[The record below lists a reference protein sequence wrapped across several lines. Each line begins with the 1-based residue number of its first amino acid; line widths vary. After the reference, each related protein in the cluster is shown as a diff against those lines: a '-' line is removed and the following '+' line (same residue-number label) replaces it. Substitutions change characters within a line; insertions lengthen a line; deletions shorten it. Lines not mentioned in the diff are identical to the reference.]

1 MTTSSA
7 NPAAFSSGFRWQAIR
22 NRIGR
27 RETCPK
33 GRSAQVSPKR
43 VPSRPM
49 PDQEILAILEKR
61 LGRRYARQR
70 LGIEKDNEAQVFG
83 QG

>member
-1 MTTSSA
+1 
-7 NPAAFSSGFRWQAIR
+7 
-22 NRIGR
+22 
-27 RETCPK
+27 
-33 GRSAQVSPKR
+33 
-43 VPSRPM
+43 M

-70 LGIEKDNEAQVFG
+70 LGIEKDHKAQVFG